1 MTTADTTCGPR
12 AWLRT
17 AVDVSG
23 LACAVALLAGMP
35 AGPAMAGPYSLG
47 LTQSVTHESNLL
59 RAEDGQALPE
69 GLSRSD
75 TVYTTAVSAG
85 IDQPIGRQR
94 VFGSALLRHTRFQR
108 NDLYDSS
115 GHRLNLGAE
124 WSTVGRWSGSVGA
137 TLQRN
142 LAQFSNDEAGILTR
156 SNIER
161 TRLVDSAVR
170 WGLGARLSA
179 EASLDWRSVDF
190 SAPEFASRAF
200 RQTGAYLGLRHA
212 PSGALWWSTGLRQSR
227 GVYPNFR
234 RSAEGFEADRFDR
247 LELEWRAAVK
257 PSGGSEV
264 EARLGLGRTR
274 YDTATNRDVSGLFGG
289 VTWSW
294 RPTGRLRVQTRWS
307 RDPSQDSY
315 FLNTLFG
322 RGTLS
327 YDRVATTVQLRSD
340 LDLSAKTS
348 LFAAWGWTDRSLARS
363 IEVGGSALDD
373 LRVDDRTRQWALGLR
388 WQASRSLLMG
398 LDLSGE
404 GRSQATVLSRPYS
417 ATSVNAFGQFTL
429 Q

>member
-1 MTTADTTCGPR
+1 MALP
-12 AWLRT
+12 
-17 AVDVSG
+17 G
-23 LACAVALLAGMP
+23 LACAVAILAAVP
-35 AGPAMAGPYSLG
+35 AGPACAGPYSVG
-47 LTQSVTHESNLL
+47 VTQSVTHESNLL
-59 RAEDGQALPE
+59 RATDDQVLPD

-75 TVYTTAVSAG
+75 TVLTTAVSAG

-94 VFGSALLRHTRFQR
+94 VFGNALLRHTRFER
-108 NDLYDSS
+108 NSLYDSS
-115 GHRLNLGAE
+115 GHRLNAGVE
-124 WSTVGRWSGSVGA
+124 WATIGQLSGSVGA

-161 TRLVDSAVR
+161 TQQVESALR
-170 WGLGARLSA
+170 WGVSARLSA
-179 EASLDWRSVDF
+179 EASLDWRRVDF

-200 RQTGAYLGLRHA
+200 RQSSGYLGLRHA

-234 RSAEGFEADRFDR
+234 RASDGFEADHFDR
-247 LELEWRAAVK
+247 LELEWRAAAK
-257 PSGGSEV
+257 PSGGTEL

-274 YDTATNRDVSGLFGG
+274 YDTATSRDVSGLFGG
-289 VTWSW
+289 VTWTW
-294 RPTGRLRVQTRWS
+294 RPTGRLRLQSRWS

-327 YDRVATTVQLRSD
+327 YDRVATTVQLRAD
-340 LDLSAKTS
+340 LTLSAKTS
-348 LFAAWGWTDRSLARS
+348 LFAAWGWTDRSLTRS
-363 IEVGGSALDD
+363 IVVGDDALDG

-388 WQASRSLLMG
+388 WQASRTLLMG

-404 GRSQATVLSRPYS
+404 GRSQPTLLSRPYS
-417 ATSVNAFGQFTL
+417 ATSVNAFGQLTL